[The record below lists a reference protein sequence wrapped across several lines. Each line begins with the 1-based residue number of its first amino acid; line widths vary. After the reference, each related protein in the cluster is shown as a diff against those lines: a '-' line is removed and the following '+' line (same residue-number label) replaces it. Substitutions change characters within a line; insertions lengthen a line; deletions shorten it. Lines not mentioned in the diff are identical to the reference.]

1 MTWAFSLGVLDDLTR
16 VCGFYGGA
24 EIDQLYSMT
33 FDIEVALF
41 LGNRWTKHGILRVPK
56 KVRKLL
62 VDDPENSEYVDMEKE
77 LEETWRRSSQ
87 RTHFVAQKEAA
98 LMAEKISVEDCCD
111 FWLKRNYDIGRHFNI
126 DLLISTTILD
136 IGYMDGDGNID
147 ISRASKIINSGNGR
161 LGLKYVRLQV
171 IVLTEEL
178 LATAKQSEISLPAFG
193 TNADASPIQ
202 HQSGGSSEH
211 LMEPG
216 NNSDHYGKFPIGT
229 KVQAVWSEDGE
240 WYEATIDSLTPD
252 GYYVS
257 YDGWGNKEEVY
268 GIIHSKNRKKYR
280 PQVDPGNVRP
290 IQEEVNALLEAEKEA
305 EATKQAIKRKIAQ
318 AAATDFQSRSL
329 PAKLRIEP
337 DDPEDVKIAKRKKI
351 HAFKSK
357 MRFEQLEVTQNKRQ
371 NAWQQFQTTKG
382 RAKKLVVGLRPAFG
396 LLSCGLLFPSI
407 WVFLVCFLHA
417 QIGFFSGRKRE
428 SIFKSP
434 DDPNGKVGV
443 TGSGKGLTEFQKRE
457 KHLHL
462 KGGSADTDD

>member
-1 MTWAFSLGVLDDLTR
+1 MFT
-16 VCGFYGGA
+16 
-24 EIDQLYSMT
+24 
-33 FDIEVALF
+33 
-41 LGNRWTKHGILRVPK
+41 LR
-56 KVRKLL
+56 
-62 VDDPENSEYVDMEKE
+62 
-77 LEETWRRSSQ
+77 LE
-87 RTHFVAQKEAA
+87 
-98 LMAEKISVEDCCD
+98 
-111 FWLKRNYDIGRHFNI
+111 
-126 DLLISTTILD
+126 
-136 IGYMDGDGNID
+136 
-147 ISRASKIINSGNGR
+147 
-161 LGLKYVRLQV
+161 V

-193 TNADASPIQ
+193 TNADASLIQ
-202 HQSGGSSEH
+202 HQSGGSSQH

-216 NNSDHYGKFPIGT
+216 NSSDHYGKFPIGT

-240 WYEATIDSLTPD
+240 WYDATIDGLTPD

-257 YDGWGNKEEVY
+257 YDGWGNKEE
-268 GIIHSKNRKKYR
+268 
-280 PQVDPGNVRP
+280 VDPGNVRP

-382 RAKKLVVGLRPAFG
+382 RAKK
-396 LLSCGLLFPSI
+396 
-407 WVFLVCFLHA
+407 
-417 QIGFFSGRKRE
+417 IGFFSGRKRE

-462 KGGSADTDD
+462 KGGGADTDD